1 MSILTEQK
9 DLIDRIDFHLS
20 MSDISKCHPEHS
32 NGIMDMSDM
41 LRGYCKF
48 VQEELE
54 DQKEDDI
61 TYDEW
66 NLILKVGGLVL
77 LKYLIGDRVVEK
89 FNTMVRNAD
98 REARRELRNQIKE
111 NITG

>member
-20 MSDISKCHPEHS
+20 MSDISKCHPEHA
-32 NGIMDMSDM
+32 NGLMDMSDT

-48 VQEELE
+48 VKEELE
-54 DQKEDDI
+54 DKKEEDI
-61 TYDEW
+61 TLDEW
-66 NLILKVGGLVL
+66 NLILKVGGLAL
-77 LKYLIGDRVVEK
+77 LKYLIGDTVTNK

-98 REARRELRNQIKE
+98 LEARRELRNKIKE